1 MKRLV
6 LLSLALFTA
15 FCFLVATDRNAWG
28 YVDPGTGLLA
38 LQGVASA
45 LATCGFF
52 FRRKIKS
59 LFAQKEENKES
70 LPDVTDK
77 EKSANAV

>member
-15 FCFLVATDRNAWG
+15 LCFLVATDRNAWG

-38 LQGVASA
+38 LQGIASA

-52 FRRKIKS
+52 FRRKLKT
-59 LFAQKEENKES
+59 LFARKEADKVILSGVAKKEN
-70 LPDVTDK
+70 
-77 EKSANAV
+77 SANAA

>member
-59 LFAQKEENKES
+59 LFLEKEPGKET
-70 LPDVTDK
+70 LPEVADTK
-77 EKSANAV
+77 KSANAV